1 MRRLIAS
8 LVCAFAI
15 AALGPSGVQ
24 TPARAASFAGV
35 AAPGARTPA
44 GKKKRPRSD
53 SSTARRAKE
62 DKLKKAK
69 AKQRGFEF

>member
-15 AALGPSGVQ
+15 AALGLSGLE
-24 TPARAASFAGV
+24 TPARAA
-35 AAPGARTPA
+35 PGARSSA

-53 SSTARRAKE
+53 SSAARRTKDAKV
-62 DKLKKAK
+62 KKAK
-69 AKQRGFEF
+69 DKQRGFEF